1 MTNFFPNGTLLNQ
14 SISNSY
20 SINSTYNGSACSVFK
35 DMFKQPGTYFEL
47 APESVLK
54 INNSLD
60 VQVGPEDKLLKYRD
74 EFISILG

>member
-1 MTNFFPNGTLLNQ
+1 
-14 SISNSY
+14 
-20 SINSTYNGSACSVFK
+20 
-35 DMFKQPGTYFEL
+35 MFKQPGTYFEL